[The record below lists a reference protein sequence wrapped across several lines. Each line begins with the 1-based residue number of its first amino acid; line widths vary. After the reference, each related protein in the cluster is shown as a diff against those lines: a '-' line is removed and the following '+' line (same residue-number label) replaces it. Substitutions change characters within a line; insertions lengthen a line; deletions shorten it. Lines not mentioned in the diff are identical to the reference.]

1 MFRVLGLHLNNIFRR
16 DTGQSWSAQEATTKV
31 CLSHSEEER
40 RSDGQDSPYPS
51 GLRIFY
57 HPASFILVA
66 VAIATAFSSRLAG
79 LIKSPATRLKD
90 IIEMKS
96 IILSGIIFIIPLF
109 VFGYQN
115 PGTPRGFVNDFA
127 GMLTIEQKQT
137 LETKISSFEKETTNE
152 LSVVTVANLGGDTI
166 ENFAEKLFKDWG
178 IGKNKK
184 DNGVLLLISRDDR
197 QMRIEVGYGLEGALT
212 DAQSFWI
219 IQNFLK
225 PAFQKGDYYG
235 GISGG
240 IDNIIS
246 ITKGEFE
253 PDTKS
258 TTSNGFNAD
267 SVFFFFWVAW
277 VFFIWTG
284 SVLAR
289 SKSWWGGGIVGGI
302 VAMVVG
308 FGFALVAGLVSAIVF
323 IPLGLWLDYLV
334 SQKYTTLKETNQ
346 PLPWWIGGRG
356 GFGGRGGGGFG
367 GFGGGHSGGGGSS
380 GSW

>member
-1 MFRVLGLHLNNIFRR
+1 MFRML
-16 DTGQSWSAQEATTKV
+16 KV
-31 CLSHSEEER
+31 
-40 RSDGQDSPYPS
+40 
-51 GLRIFY
+51 
-57 HPASFILVA
+57 
-66 VAIATAFSSRLAG
+66 
-79 LIKSPATRLKD
+79 
-90 IIEMKS
+90 
-96 IILSGIIFIIPLF
+96 LSGIIFIIPLF

-115 PGTPRGFVNDFA
+115 PGSPSGFVNDFA
-127 GMLTIEQKQT
+127 EMLTVEQRQT
-137 LETKISSFEKETTNE
+137 LETKIGNFEKETTNE

-166 ENFAEKLFKDWG
+166 ENFAEKLFQDWG
-178 IGKNKK
+178 VGKNKK
-184 DNGVLLLISRDDR
+184 DNGVLLLISSDDR

-225 PAFQKGDYYG
+225 RAFQRGDYYG

-258 TTSNGFNAD
+258 TTSNGFNVD

-277 VFFIWTG
+277 VFFVWTG

-289 SKSWWGGGIVGGI
+289 SKSWWGGGIVGGA
-302 VAMVVG
+302 VALVVG
-308 FGFALVAGLVSAIVF
+308 FAFALISGLVSALVL

-334 SQKYTTLKETNQ
+334 SRKYTALKEGNQ

-367 GFGGGHSGGGGSS
+367 GGHSGGGGSS

>member
-1 MFRVLGLHLNNIFRR
+1 MFRML
-16 DTGQSWSAQEATTKV
+16 KV
-31 CLSHSEEER
+31 
-40 RSDGQDSPYPS
+40 
-51 GLRIFY
+51 
-57 HPASFILVA
+57 
-66 VAIATAFSSRLAG
+66 
-79 LIKSPATRLKD
+79 
-90 IIEMKS
+90 
-96 IILSGIIFIIPLF
+96 LSGIIFIIPLF

-115 PGTPRGFVNDFA
+115 PGSPSGFVNDFA
-127 GMLTIEQKQT
+127 EMLTVEQRQT
-137 LETKISSFEKETTNE
+137 LETKIGNFEKETTNE
-152 LSVVTVANLGGDTI
+152 LSVVSVANLGGDTI
-166 ENFAEKLFKDWG
+166 ENFAEKLFQDWG
-178 IGKNKK
+178 VGKNKK
-184 DNGVLLLISRDDR
+184 DNGVLLLISSDDR

-225 PAFQKGDYYG
+225 PAFQRGDYYG

-258 TTSNGFNAD
+258 TTSNGFNVD

-277 VFFIWTG
+277 VFFVWTG

-289 SKSWWGGGIVGGI
+289 SKSWWGGGIVGGA
-302 VAMVVG
+302 VALVVG
-308 FGFALVAGLVSAIVF
+308 FAFALISGLVSALVL

-334 SQKYTTLKETNQ
+334 SRKYTALKEGNQ

-367 GFGGGHSGGGGSS
+367 GGHSGGGGSS

>member
-1 MFRVLGLHLNNIFRR
+1 ML
-16 DTGQSWSAQEATTKV
+16 KV
-31 CLSHSEEER
+31 
-40 RSDGQDSPYPS
+40 
-51 GLRIFY
+51 
-57 HPASFILVA
+57 
-66 VAIATAFSSRLAG
+66 
-79 LIKSPATRLKD
+79 
-90 IIEMKS
+90 
-96 IILSGIIFIIPLF
+96 LSGIIFIIPLF

-115 PGTPRGFVNDFA
+115 PGSPSGFVNDFA
-127 GMLTIEQKQT
+127 EMLTVEQRQT
-137 LETKISSFEKETTNE
+137 LETKIGNFEKETTNE

-166 ENFAEKLFKDWG
+166 ENFAEKLFQDWG
-178 IGKNKK
+178 VGKNKK
-184 DNGVLLLISRDDR
+184 DNGVLLLISSDDR

-225 PAFQKGDYYG
+225 PAFQRGDYYG

-258 TTSNGFNAD
+258 TTSNGFNVD

-277 VFFIWTG
+277 VFFVWTG

-289 SKSWWGGGIVGGI
+289 SKSWWGGGIVGGA
-302 VAMVVG
+302 VALVVG
-308 FGFALVAGLVSAIVF
+308 FAFALISGLVSALVL

-334 SQKYTTLKETNQ
+334 SRKYTALKEGNQ

-367 GFGGGHSGGGGSS
+367 GGHSGGGGSS

>member
-1 MFRVLGLHLNNIFRR
+1 MFRML
-16 DTGQSWSAQEATTKV
+16 KV
-31 CLSHSEEER
+31 
-40 RSDGQDSPYPS
+40 
-51 GLRIFY
+51 
-57 HPASFILVA
+57 
-66 VAIATAFSSRLAG
+66 
-79 LIKSPATRLKD
+79 
-90 IIEMKS
+90 
-96 IILSGIIFIIPLF
+96 LSGIIFIIPLF

-115 PGTPRGFVNDFA
+115 PGSPSGFVNDFA
-127 GMLTIEQKQT
+127 EMLTVEKRQT
-137 LETKISSFEKETTNE
+137 LETKIGNFEKETTNE

-166 ENFAEKLFKDWG
+166 ENFAEKLFQDWG
-178 IGKNKK
+178 VGKNKK
-184 DNGVLLLISRDDR
+184 DNGVLLLISSDDR

-225 PAFQKGDYYG
+225 PAFQRGDYYG

-258 TTSNGFNAD
+258 TTSNGFNVD

-277 VFFIWTG
+277 VFFVWTG

-289 SKSWWGGGIVGGI
+289 SKSWWGGGIVGGA
-302 VAMVVG
+302 VALVVG
-308 FGFALVAGLVSAIVF
+308 FAFALISGLVSALVL

-334 SQKYTTLKETNQ
+334 SRKYTALKEGNQ